1 MKIII
6 PMTGKS
12 SRFKQAGID
21 TPKQF
26 LKIENNYIL
35 QHIINMFP
43 GENDI
48 NLIVNSLDLQNKEFR
63 NYMMEFKNCKFYE
76 IDFQKSGPGGALIE
90 SGILNTEDEVLINYC
105 DFANIWDWKKFK
117 AFIKKTNQMEL
128 FLHILVYIRIVFM
141 TMTMHLY
148 KMTVIRY

>member
-1 MKIII
+1 
-6 PMTGKS
+6 MTGKS

-48 NLIVNSLDLQNKEFR
+48 NLIVNSLDLQNKEFL
-63 NYMMEFKNCKFYE
+63 NYIMEFKNCKFYE
-76 IDFQKSGPGGALIE
+76 IDFSASIFGLRIAATCQ
-90 SGILNTEDEVLINYC
+90 ILHY
-105 DFANIWDWKKFK
+105 
-117 AFIKKTNQMEL
+117 
-128 FLHILVYIRIVFM
+128 
-141 TMTMHLY
+141 
-148 KMTVIRY
+148 

>member
-1 MKIII
+1 
-6 PMTGKS
+6 MTGKS

-48 NLIVNSLDLQNKEFR
+48 NLIVNSLDLQNKECR
-63 NYMMEFKNCKFYE
+63 NYMREFTNCKFYE
-76 IDFQKSGPGGALIE
+76 IDFL
-90 SGILNTEDEVLINYC
+90 
-105 DFANIWDWKKFK
+105 
-117 AFIKKTNQMEL
+117 
-128 FLHILVYIRIVFM
+128 
-141 TMTMHLY
+141 
-148 KMTVIRY
+148 

>member
-1 MKIII
+1 
-6 PMTGKS
+6 MTGKS

>member
-12 SRFKQAGID
+12 SRFKLAGID

-43 GENDI
+43 RGERHK
-48 NLIVNSLDLQNKEFR
+48 L
-63 NYMMEFKNCKFYE
+63 NC
-76 IDFQKSGPGGALIE
+76 
-90 SGILNTEDEVLINYC
+90 
-105 DFANIWDWKKFK
+105 
-117 AFIKKTNQMEL
+117 
-128 FLHILVYIRIVFM
+128 
-141 TMTMHLY
+141 
-148 KMTVIRY
+148 

>member
-12 SRFKQAGID
+12 SRFKLAGID

-117 AFIKKTNQMEL
+117 VFIKKSNQME
-128 FLHILVYIRIVFM
+128 
-141 TMTMHLY
+141 
-148 KMTVIRY
+148 